1 MKIVI
6 IIDRHSGVGELI
18 YLYIAVFSM
27 LKLHEYEFEL
37 DLKLNLF
44 NRRSFCFETWSP
56 LNVAGGA
63 GDIL

>member
-1 MKIVI
+1 
-6 IIDRHSGVGELI
+6 
-18 YLYIAVFSM
+18 M

-37 DLKLNLF
+37 NLKLNLF

-56 LNVAGGA
+56 LNVAGDA